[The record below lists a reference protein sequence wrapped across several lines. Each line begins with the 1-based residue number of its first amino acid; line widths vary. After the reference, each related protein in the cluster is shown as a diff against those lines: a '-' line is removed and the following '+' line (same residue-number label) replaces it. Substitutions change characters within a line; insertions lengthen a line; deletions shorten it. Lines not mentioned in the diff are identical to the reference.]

1 MHKDETHAPR
11 DDLTVLVG
19 LDESNVFQG
28 PLTDADAVPK
38 VEQLQARMIHA
49 SRARPQETVTQGV
62 NRLAIAAA
70 DLLGELAAISRH
82 ESDRSLGALHER
94 LVLKLEGFE
103 ARAQQLE
110 LEASQ
115 VMSARYVLC
124 TALDEAVMS
133 AAASQEG
140 HWSKMSLLSRF
151 HNETFGGEKF
161 FQLLAR
167 LLQDPV
173 KHLSLLEL
181 MYLCLALGFEGKYRI
196 ANRGS
201 QALDATRDSLYR
213 QIRQIRGEPARELSP
228 CWQGLGRQPA
238 RRVRSVPGW
247 LVPLFTLTCL
257 GVMYTGFAWVL
268 GEQRSL
274 VLQHYPPLNPPM
286 VDLRKDVK

>member
-1 MHKDETHAPR
+1 MHKDESHAPR

-19 LDESNVFQG
+19 LDESKVFQG
-28 PLTDADAVPK
+28 PLTDAAVPK

-49 SRARPQETVTQGV
+49 SRSRPPETVTQGI

-70 DLLGELAAISRH
+70 DLLGELAGIGRN
-82 ESDRSLGALHER
+82 ENDRSLGALHER
-94 LVLKLEGFE
+94 LVLKLEAFE
-103 ARAQQLE
+103 ARALQLE

-133 AAASQEG
+133 AAVSQEG

-161 FQLLAR
+161 FQLLER

-201 QALDATRDSLYR
+201 LALDATRDSLYR
-213 QIRQIRGEPARELSP
+213 QIRQVRGEPARELSP

-238 RRVRSVPGW
+238 RRARSVPGW

-268 GEQRSL
+268 GEQRKL

-286 VDLRKDVK
+286 VDPRKDVK

>member
-1 MHKDETHAPR
+1 MHKGETHAPR

-19 LDESNVFQG
+19 IDEGNVFQG
-28 PLTDADAVPK
+28 PLTDAGPMPK

-49 SRARPQETVTQGV
+49 SRARPQETVTQGINCLV
-62 NRLAIAAA
+62 IAAS
-70 DLLGELAAISRH
+70 DLLGELAAISRN
-82 ESDRSLGALHER
+82 ESDRGLGALHER
-94 LVLKLEGFE
+94 LVLKLEAFE
-103 ARAQQLE
+103 AQALRLE

-133 AAASQEG
+133 AAAGQES

-161 FQLLAR
+161 FQLLER

-213 QIRQIRGEPARELSP
+213 QIRQVRGEPARELSP

-257 GVMYTGFAWVL
+257 GVMYSGFAWVL
-268 GEQRSL
+268 GEQRTL
-274 VLQHYPPLNPPM
+274 VLQHYPPQNPPI
-286 VDLRKDVK
+286 DLRKDVK